1 MDPSSRINNFP
12 FYNQQQQPIEQFA
25 IKKLPN
31 PQNYKIVKCKNFE
44 TTGSNILT
52 IGQCKYREM
61 CTFAHGETELRTK
74 NENTFLVGNS
84 SQTSNNNMN
93 YNYSNSQPQ
102 MFVNPNNYMNF
113 NANSQNA
120 GEWTGDFSQM
130 YSGQGYPFMNQMS
143 SDNMGVNPNLIN
155 LNMNPM
161 MMSNMNSGYLGFNAA
176 SGTKRIK
183 VR

>member
-1 MDPSSRINNFP
+1 
-12 FYNQQQQPIEQFA
+12 
-25 IKKLPN
+25 
-31 PQNYKIVKCKNFE
+31 
-44 TTGSNILT
+44 
-52 IGQCKYREM
+52 
-61 CTFAHGETELRTK
+61 
-74 NENTFLVGNS
+74 
-84 SQTSNNNMN
+84 
-93 YNYSNSQPQ
+93 
-102 MFVNPNNYMNF
+102 MNF